1 MQVTLPYVGHL
12 DDCSKCGGNAHK
24 VSYRAPESDGF
35 EQEHLLYTCETCGYE
50 HRRLTRHNT
59 PPDPHPDDFML
70 ITIEVDFQAKV
81 NPDSKEPMPV
91 DGCGPMQYSLPA
103 DPNTADYLE
112 GIAKA
117 IRERRLYGWLQQE
130 CAEMPVS
137 TEEWIS
143 SFDGADV
150 TPKTKGADPKV
161 VYPKWRKPAK
171 HDGDDDEK
179 KK

>member
-70 ITIEVDFQAKV
+70 ITIEVDLGQGQ
-81 NPDSKEPMPV
+81 S
-91 DGCGPMQYSLPA
+91 
-103 DPNTADYLE
+103 
-112 GIAKA
+112 
-117 IRERRLYGWLQQE
+117 RLQ
-130 CAEMPVS
+130 
-137 TEEWIS
+137 
-143 SFDGADV
+143 GADASRWMR
-150 TPKTKGADPKV
+150 ADAIF
-161 VYPKWRKPAK
+161 PAGRSE
-171 HDGDDDEK
+171 HC
-179 KK
+179 